1 MAALFDKNGNATE
14 THIVT
19 VSSFYPATGEFKTT
33 YDVRILAGTGIPAY
47 TTMMIAP
54 VIKAGFAACWNGA
67 DWVEVTDLRGH
78 TSYKKAD
85 GTAHII
91 KSLGDLDDAFTSL
104 EPSTPY
110 DQWNGSE
117 WVTDLEALHVAEVA
131 NAELQKAALRTTA
144 DAEIEWRNDAVNTE
158 GATEEEEADLAEWRK
173 HRVLLMRVITSRAP
187 DIEWPT
193 LPAVES

>member
-67 DWVEVTDLRGH
+67 EWVEVTDLRGQ
-78 TSYKKAD
+78 TSYKKSD
-85 GTAHII
+85 GTSHII

-131 NAELQKAALRTTA
+131 NAELQKAAFRTA
-144 DAEIEWRNDAVNTE
+144 ANAEIEWRQDA
-158 GATEEEEADLAEWRK
+158 ADKGIASDDEIASLSEWTSY
-173 HRVLLMRVITSRAP
+173 RVMLMRVDTSSAP
-187 DIEWPT
+187 NVEWPPR
-193 LPAVES
+193 PA

>member
-14 THIVT
+14 THVVT

-67 DWVEVTDLRGH
+67 EWVEVTDLRGQ
-78 TSYKKAD
+78 TSYKKSD
-85 GTAHII
+85 GTSHII

-131 NAELQKAALRTTA
+131 NAELQKAAFRTA
-144 DAEIEWRNDAVNTE
+144 ANAEIEWRQDA
-158 GATEEEEADLAEWRK
+158 ADKGIASDDEIASLSEWTSY
-173 HRVLLMRVITSRAP
+173 RVMLMRVDTSSAP
-187 DIEWPT
+187 NVEWPPR
-193 LPAVES
+193 PA